1 MKTLE
6 EQVEEL
12 NGQKLVEQEQ
22 SITVYKGEIIVP
34 VSEVK
39 KALQER
45 DRIARED
52 ILKVIEELDQEDTD
66 KSVESWDRD

>member
-39 KALQER
+39 KAPHG
-45 DRIARED
+45 
-52 ILKVIEELDQEDTD
+52 
-66 KSVESWDRD
+66 S

>member
-34 VSEVK
+34 LRGYTPFEVLHHIIHFLYPLLSASVS
-39 KALQER
+39 
-45 DRIARED
+45 
-52 ILKVIEELDQEDTD
+52 
-66 KSVESWDRD
+66 